1 MERGVDDTR
10 PMTGEQA
17 AMLKRLAYVAYELD
31 AFKPSLMR
39 VEADVRIATALA
51 RRGRI
56 YSDFLGNSGNLRFTH
71 ICGRLS
77 REGIIQRLDRD
88 YGSLPPMKWPWRN
101 ARNRDKQ

>member
-56 YSDFLGNSGNLRFTH
+56 YPVFLGNSGNLRFTH
-71 ICGRLS
+71 VCGRP
-77 REGIIQRLDRD
+77 R
-88 YGSLPPMKWPWRN
+88 RN
-101 ARNRDKQ
+101 HFDVGPGLWIASADEVAVEERKE